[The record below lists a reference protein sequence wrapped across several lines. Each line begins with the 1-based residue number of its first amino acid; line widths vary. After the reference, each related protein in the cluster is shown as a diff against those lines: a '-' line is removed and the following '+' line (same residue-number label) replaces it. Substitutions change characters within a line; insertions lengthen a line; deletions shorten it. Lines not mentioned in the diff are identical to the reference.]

1 MTYQFHINDFEGP
14 LDLLLHLIK
23 INEMDIYDINILEI
37 TEQYINFINAMKDTE
52 IDIASDYLLMASELV
67 HIKSN
72 NLVSCDNEDEEIED
86 GFEISTKE
94 ELTKRL
100 LEYQAIKELTS
111 SFQELNDKRGEIYT
125 KLPSD
130 LSDYREEVSLS
141 NQGSLD
147 DLINAFQLFLERQ
160 KHMKPINTKI
170 TKKEFS
176 VEERIT
182 SIRNVLKE
190 RKKVEFFE
198 LFDNMSK
205 QYVVVTFL
213 SVLEMTKNNEVSIFQ
228 ENIFSPLIIEMK

>member
-1 MTYQFHINDFEGP
+1 MTYKFHINDFEGP

-23 INEMDIYDINILEI
+23 VNEMDIYDINILEI
-37 TEQYINFINAMKDTE
+37 TEQYINFINEMKDTE

-72 NLVSCDNEDEEIED
+72 NLINSDNEDTDEEE
-86 GFEISTKE
+86 FEIGTKE

-111 SFQELNDKRGEIYT
+111 SFQELNEKRSEVYT

-130 LSDYREEVSLS
+130 LSDYKEEVDLS

-160 KHMKPINTKI
+160 KHMKPLNTKI

-176 VEERIT
+176 VEDRIC
-182 SIRNVLKE
+182 SIRNVLKT

-198 LFDNMSK
+198 LFDNLSK
-205 QYVVVTFL
+205 GYVVVTFL
-213 SVLEMTKNNEVSIFQ
+213 SVLEMTKNNEVIISQ
-228 ENIFSPLIIEMK
+228 ENVFSPLIIEMK

>member
-1 MTYQFHINDFEGP
+1 MTYKFHINDFEGP

-23 INEMDIYDINILEI
+23 VNEMDIYDINIVEI
-37 TEQYINFINAMKDTE
+37 TEQYINFINEVKEKE

-72 NLVSCDNEDEEIED
+72 NLINSDNEEEKDED
-86 GFEISTKE
+86 FEIGTKE

-100 LEYQAIKELTS
+100 LEYQAIKEMTS
-111 SFQELNDKRGEIYT
+111 SFQELNDKRSEIYT

-130 LSDYREEVSLS
+130 LSDYKDEVDLT

-176 VEERIT
+176 VEERMV
-182 SIRNVLKE
+182 SIRNILKE
-190 RKKVEFFE
+190 KKKIEFFD
-198 LFDNMSK
+198 LFDNLSK
-205 QYVVVTFL
+205 SYVVVTFL
-213 SVLEMTKNNEVSIFQ
+213 SVF
-228 ENIFSPLIIEMK
+228 

>member
-1 MTYQFHINDFEGP
+1 MTYKFHINDFEGP

-23 INEMDIYDINILEI
+23 VNEMDIYDINIVEI
-37 TEQYINFINAMKDTE
+37 TEQYINFINEFKDSE
-52 IDIASDYLLMASELV
+52 IDVASDYLLMASELV

-72 NLVSCDNEDEEIED
+72 NLINLDDEEEIDEE
-86 GFEISTKE
+86 FEIGTKE

-100 LEYQAIKELTS
+100 LEYQAIKEMTA
-111 SFQELNDKRGEIYT
+111 SFQELNEKRSEIYT

-130 LSDYREEVSLS
+130 LSDYKEDVDLT

-160 KHMKPINTKI
+160 KNMKPISTKI
-170 TKKEFS
+170 TKREYS
-176 VEERIT
+176 VEERIV

-190 RKKVEFFE
+190 KKKVEFFE

-205 QYVVVTFL
+205 IYVVVTFL
-213 SVLEMTKNNEVSIFQ
+213 SVLEMTKNKEVIITQDSF
-228 ENIFSPLIIEMK
+228 FSPLVIEMK

>member
-1 MTYQFHINDFEGP
+1 MNYLFSINDFEGP

-23 INEMDIYDINILEI
+23 INEMDIYDINIKEI
-37 TEQYINFINAMKDTE
+37 TEQYIEFINLMKNND

-72 NLVSCDNEDEEIED
+72 NLIQSDNEEEEDEE
-86 GFEISTKE
+86 FEIATKE

-111 SFQELNDKRGEIYT
+111 SFQELNDKRSEIYT

-130 LSDYREEVSLS
+130 LSDYREEVDLS

-160 KHMKPINTKI
+160 KNAKPINTKI
-170 TKKEFS
+170 TKKEYS
-176 VEERIT
+176 IEERIG
-182 SIRNVLKE
+182 SIRNILKNK
-190 RKKVEFFE
+190 KKVEFFE
-198 LFDNMSK
+198 LFDNLTKS
-205 QYVVVTFL
+205 YVVVTFL
-213 SVLEMTKNNEVSIFQ
+213 SVLEMTKNNEILITQ
-228 ENIFSPLIIEMK
+228 ENAFSPLVIEMK

>member
-1 MTYQFHINDFEGP
+1 MTYKFHINDFEGP

-23 INEMDIYDINILEI
+23 VNEMDIYDINILEI
-37 TEQYINFINAMKDTE
+37 TEQYINFINEMKDTE

-72 NLVSCDNEDEEIED
+72 NLINSDNEDTDEEE
-86 GFEISTKE
+86 FEIGTKE

-111 SFQELNDKRGEIYT
+111 SFQELNEKRSEVYT

-130 LSDYREEVSLS
+130 LSDYKEEVDLS

-160 KHMKPINTKI
+160 KHMKPLNTKI

-176 VEERIT
+176 VEERIC
-182 SIRNVLKE
+182 SIRNVLKT

-198 LFDNMSK
+198 LFDNLSK
-205 QYVVVTFL
+205 GYVVVTFL
-213 SVLEMTKNNEVSIFQ
+213 SVLEMTKNNEVIISQ
-228 ENIFSPLIIEMK
+228 ENVFSPLIIEMK

>member
-1 MTYQFHINDFEGP
+1 MTYKFHINDFEGP

-23 INEMDIYDINILEI
+23 VNEMDIYDINILEI
-37 TEQYINFINAMKDTE
+37 TEQYINFINEMKDTE

-72 NLVSCDNEDEEIED
+72 NLINSDNEDTDEEE
-86 GFEISTKE
+86 FEIGTKE

-111 SFQELNDKRGEIYT
+111 SFQELNDKRSEVYT

-130 LSDYREEVSLS
+130 LSDYKEEVDLS

-160 KHMKPINTKI
+160 KHMKPLNTKI

-176 VEERIT
+176 VEERIC
-182 SIRNVLKE
+182 SIRNVLKT

-198 LFDNMSK
+198 LFDNLSK
-205 QYVVVTFL
+205 GYVVVTFL
-213 SVLEMTKNNEVSIFQ
+213 SVLEMTKNNEVIISQ
-228 ENIFSPLIIEMK
+228 ENVFSPLIIEMK

>member
-1 MTYQFHINDFEGP
+1 MNYLFSINDFEGP

-23 INEMDIYDINILEI
+23 INEMDIYDINIKEI
-37 TEQYINFINAMKDTE
+37 TEQYIEFINLMKNND

-72 NLVSCDNEDEEIED
+72 NLIQSDDEDEEDEE
-86 GFEISTKE
+86 FEIATKE

-111 SFQELNDKRGEIYT
+111 SFQELNDKRSEIYT

-130 LSDYREEVSLS
+130 LSDYREEVDLS

-160 KHMKPINTKI
+160 KNAKPINTKI
-170 TKKEFS
+170 TKKEYS
-176 VEERIT
+176 IEERIG
-182 SIRNVLKE
+182 SIRNILKSK
-190 RKKVEFFE
+190 KKVEFFE
-198 LFDNMSK
+198 LFDNLTKS
-205 QYVVVTFL
+205 YVVVTFL
-213 SVLEMTKNNEVSIFQ
+213 SVLEMTKNNEILITQ
-228 ENIFSPLIIEMK
+228 ENTFSPLVIEMK

>member
-1 MTYQFHINDFEGP
+1 MNYLFSINDFEGP

-23 INEMDIYDINILEI
+23 INEMDIYDINIKEI
-37 TEQYINFINAMKDTE
+37 TEQYIEFINLMKNND

-72 NLVSCDNEDEEIED
+72 NLIQSDNEEEGDEE
-86 GFEISTKE
+86 FEIATKE

-111 SFQELNDKRGEIYT
+111 SFQELNDKRSEIYT

-130 LSDYREEVSLS
+130 LSDYREEVDLS

-160 KHMKPINTKI
+160 KNAKPINTKI
-170 TKKEFS
+170 TKKEYS
-176 VEERIT
+176 IEERIG
-182 SIRNVLKE
+182 SIRNILKSK
-190 RKKVEFFE
+190 KKVEFFE
-198 LFDNMSK
+198 LFDNLTKS
-205 QYVVVTFL
+205 YVVVTFL
-213 SVLEMTKNNEVSIFQ
+213 SVLEMTKNNEILITQ
-228 ENIFSPLIIEMK
+228 ENAFSPLVIEMK

>member
-1 MTYQFHINDFEGP
+1 MTYKFHITDFEGP

-23 INEMDIYDINILEI
+23 VNEMDIYDINIVEI
-37 TEQYINFINAMKDTE
+37 TEQYINFINEVKEKE

-72 NLVSCDNEDEEIED
+72 NLINSDNEEEKDED
-86 GFEISTKE
+86 FEIGTKE

-100 LEYQAIKELTS
+100 LEYQAIKEMTS
-111 SFQELNDKRGEIYT
+111 SFQELNDKRSEIYT

-130 LSDYREEVSLS
+130 LSDYKDEVDLT

-176 VEERIT
+176 VEERMV
-182 SIRNVLKE
+182 SIRNILKE
-190 RKKVEFFE
+190 KKKIEFFD
-198 LFDNMSK
+198 LFDNLSK
-205 QYVVVTFL
+205 SYVVVTFL
-213 SVLEMTKNNEVSIFQ
+213 SVLEMTKNKEVIIIQ
-228 ENIFSPLIIEMK
+228 ENSFSPLIIEMK

>member
-1 MTYQFHINDFEGP
+1 MTYKFHINDFEGP

-23 INEMDIYDINILEI
+23 VNEMDIYDINIVEI
-37 TEQYINFINAMKDTE
+37 TEQYINFINEFKKDE

-72 NLVSCDNEDEEIED
+72 NLVNSDNEEEVDEE
-86 GFEISTKE
+86 FEIGTKE

-111 SFQELNDKRGEIYT
+111 SFQELNDKRSEIYT

-130 LSDYREEVSLS
+130 LSDYREEVDLS

-147 DLINAFQLFLERQ
+147 DLVNAFQLFLERQ
-160 KHMKPINTKI
+160 KYTKPINTKI

-176 VEERIT
+176 VEERII

-190 RKKVEFFE
+190 KKKIEFFE
-198 LFDNMSK
+198 LFDNLSK
-205 QYVVVTFL
+205 SYVVVTFL
-213 SVLEMTKNNEVSIFQ
+213 SVLEMTKNKEVVISQ
-228 ENIFSPLIIEMK
+228 ENAFSPLVIEMK

>member
-1 MTYQFHINDFEGP
+1 MTYKFHINDFEGP

-23 INEMDIYDINILEI
+23 VDEMDIYDINIVEI
-37 TEQYINFINAMKDTE
+37 TEQYINFINEVKEKE

-72 NLVSCDNEDEEIED
+72 NLINSDNEEEKDED
-86 GFEISTKE
+86 FEIGTKE

-100 LEYQAIKELTS
+100 LEYQAIKEMTS
-111 SFQELNDKRGEIYT
+111 SFQELNDKRSEIYT

-130 LSDYREEVSLS
+130 LSDYKDEVDLT

-176 VEERIT
+176 VEERMV
-182 SIRNVLKE
+182 SIRNILKE
-190 RKKVEFFE
+190 KKKIEFFD
-198 LFDNMSK
+198 LFDNLSK
-205 QYVVVTFL
+205 SYVVVTFL
-213 SVLEMTKNNEVSIFQ
+213 SVLEMTKNKEVIIIQ
-228 ENIFSPLIIEMK
+228 ENSFSPLIIEMK

>member
-1 MTYQFHINDFEGP
+1 MTYKFHINDFEGP

-23 INEMDIYDINILEI
+23 VNEMDIYDINIVEI
-37 TEQYINFINAMKDTE
+37 TEQYINFINEVKEKE

-72 NLVSCDNEDEEIED
+72 NLINSDNEEEKDED
-86 GFEISTKE
+86 FEIGTKE

-100 LEYQAIKELTS
+100 LEYQAIKEMTS
-111 SFQELNDKRGEIYT
+111 SFQELNDKRSEIYT

-130 LSDYREEVSLS
+130 LSDYKDEVDLT

-160 KHMKPINTKI
+160 KHMRPINTKI

-176 VEERIT
+176 VEERMV
-182 SIRNVLKE
+182 SIRNILKE
-190 RKKVEFFE
+190 KKKIEFFD
-198 LFDNMSK
+198 LFDNLSK
-205 QYVVVTFL
+205 SYVVVTFL
-213 SVLEMTKNNEVSIFQ
+213 SILEMTKNKEVIIIQ
-228 ENIFSPLIIEMK
+228 ENSFSPLIIEMK

>member
-1 MTYQFHINDFEGP
+1 MTYKFHINDFEGP

-23 INEMDIYDINILEI
+23 VNEMDIYDINIVEI
-37 TEQYINFINAMKDTE
+37 TEQYINFINEVKEKE

-72 NLVSCDNEDEEIED
+72 NLINSDNEEEKDED
-86 GFEISTKE
+86 FEIGTKE

-100 LEYQAIKELTS
+100 LEYQAIKEMTS
-111 SFQELNDKRGEIYT
+111 SFQELNDKRSEIYT

-130 LSDYREEVSLS
+130 LSDYKDEVDLT

-176 VEERIT
+176 VEERMV
-182 SIRNVLKE
+182 SIRNILKE
-190 RKKVEFFE
+190 KKKIEFFD
-198 LFDNMSK
+198 LFDNLSK
-205 QYVVVTFL
+205 SYVVVTFL
-213 SVLEMTKNNEVSIFQ
+213 SVLEMTKNKEVIIIQ
-228 ENIFSPLIIEMK
+228 ENSFSPLIIEMK

>member
-1 MTYQFHINDFEGP
+1 MNYLFSINDFEGP

-23 INEMDIYDINILEI
+23 INEMDIYDINIKEI
-37 TEQYINFINAMKDTE
+37 TEQYIEFINLMKNND

-72 NLVSCDNEDEEIED
+72 NLIQSDNEEEEDEE
-86 GFEISTKE
+86 FEIATKE

-111 SFQELNDKRGEIYT
+111 SFQELNDKRSEIYT

-130 LSDYREEVSLS
+130 LSDYREEVDLS

-160 KHMKPINTKI
+160 KNAKPINTKI
-170 TKKEFS
+170 TKKEYS
-176 VEERIT
+176 IEERIG
-182 SIRNVLKE
+182 SIRNILKSK
-190 RKKVEFFE
+190 KKVEFFE
-198 LFDNMSK
+198 LFDNLTKS
-205 QYVVVTFL
+205 YVVVTFL
-213 SVLEMTKNNEVSIFQ
+213 SVLEMTKNNEILITQ
-228 ENIFSPLIIEMK
+228 ENTFSPLVIEMK

>member
-1 MTYQFHINDFEGP
+1 MSYQFHINDFEGP

-23 INEMDIYDINILEI
+23 VNEMDIYDINIKEI
-37 TEQYINFINAMKDTE
+37 TEQYINFINAMKKDE

-72 NLVSCDNEDEEIED
+72 NLIHSDDEEEEDEE
-86 GFEISTKE
+86 FEIATKE

-111 SFQELNDKRGEIYT
+111 SFQELNDKRSEIYT

-130 LSDYREEVSLS
+130 LSDYREEVDIS

-160 KHMKPINTKI
+160 KNAKPINTKI
-170 TKKEFS
+170 TKKEYS
-176 VEERIT
+176 IEERIS
-182 SIRNVLKE
+182 SIRNVLKN
-190 RKKVEFFE
+190 KKRVEFFE
-198 LFDNMSK
+198 LFDNLTKS
-205 QYVVVTFL
+205 YVVVTFL
-213 SVLEMTKNNEVSIFQ
+213 SVLEMTKNNEILITQ
-228 ENIFSPLIIEMK
+228 ENAFSPLVIEMK